1 MKAVVLAGGE
11 GARMRP
17 LTCDV
22 PKSLLRLCG
31 KPNIEYV
38 LDMLFAAGCDEAIVT
53 TCYLADDVKAYIEES
68 AASRYSGMVLRVV
81 EESEPRGT
89 AGSVKNASAQFGRKV
104 NVNSQV
110 DTFEE
115 VRNGS
120 SRNGGTGIAGL
131 TEPFLVI
138 SGDSICDFDLKKF
151 RDMHVESNNELSIL
165 LSHVKDPREYGL
177 VRLNKLGKVSEFI
190 EKPDWS
196 RATGDLASTGIYF
209 VSPSVMNY
217 IPNSGHFDFARD
229 LFPLMMRENKI
240 IGGFEFSGYWSDV
253 GDIPSYIRT
262 QFDMMFKKVE
272 TGLNISSSFVS
283 TADGKIPGGKYKII
297 PPVYIGKNVSVG
309 EGSLIGPGT
318 VLDDGCVVGTNAH
331 VKGSILLPNSRVE
344 SGVRVT
350 GAVLA
355 SGSTVKNGAELFDGA
370 VLGSNS
376 IVGDKTTVLQ
386 NVLIW
391 PAKLIS
397 PRVRVYENVI
407 VTPPERNIFDDAG
420 VFGSV
425 DGELLPEM
433 CARLGKACASMK
445 SGIKIG
451 IATDGSRTAKVLKM
465 ALQAGAM
472 ASGAYIWD
480 FGEAFMAQMPFF
492 ASFCGLDI
500 GVFIG
505 GDGTPHSNN
514 ARLTFC
520 DSDGLPLK
528 RSKEREIERKIAK
541 SDFARS
547 DIDKGRDISSI
558 TSIRLIYSQ
567 ELCRVAKGNLS
578 GLSLAVE
585 CENPEIARLLRD
597 SLERLECSYSD
608 ELTAKISKEGN
619 KVSMVERGF
628 PEVSSDVLLAI
639 CCLNEFRDGKD
650 VALPGDAPGV
660 INDIAKMYSRKVLR
674 FYDSS
679 NEKSDDNARRL
690 AACQNWSKDALFMTV
705 KLLTIMR
712 DRKKYLH
719 ELVEE
724 IPKFYITGRE
734 MAINFSP
741 VRLVEIFKDD
751 LGQTAF
757 ASEGVAISHG
767 DAKAVLTPSKKGNRV
782 KVLVEADTMEA
793 AEEFGSKIQG
803 KLAAEITKNGSA
815 KMTKQ

>member
-11 GARMRP
+11 GTRMRP

-22 PKSLLRLCG
+22 PKPLLRLCG

-53 TCYLADDVKAYIEES
+53 ACYLADDIKAYVES
-68 AASRYSGMVLRVV
+68 IAPSRYRGMVVHAV

-89 AGSVKNASAQFGRKV
+89 AGSVKSASSHFK
-104 NVNSQV
+104 S
-110 DTFEE
+110 
-115 VRNGS
+115 
-120 SRNGGTGIAGL
+120 GGNGIAGL

-138 SGDSICDFDLKKF
+138 NGDCICDFDLKKF
-151 RDMHVESNNELSIL
+151 EDMHRESSNELSIL
-165 LSHVKDPREYGL
+165 VSHVKDPSEYGI
-177 VRLNKLGKVSEFI
+177 VRVNKLGRVTEI
-190 EKPDWS
+190 AEKPDWS
-196 RATGDLASTGIYF
+196 CVLGDLANTGIYF
-209 VSPSVMNY
+209 VNPSVMNY
-217 IPNSGHFDFARD
+217 IKNGEFFDFARD
-229 LFPLMMRENKI
+229 LFPQMIRENKV
-240 IGGFEFSGYWSDV
+240 IGAFELSGYWSDI
-253 GDIPSYIRT
+253 GDIHSYIRT
-262 QFDMMFKKVE
+262 QFDMMFKKVN
-272 TGLNISSSFVS
+272 TSLKISSSFVS

-318 VLDDGCVVGTNAH
+318 VLDDGCFVGANVH
-331 VKGSILLPNSRVE
+331 IKGSVLLPNTRVE
-344 SGVRVT
+344 NGSRVT

-370 VLGSNS
+370 VLGANS
-376 IVGDKTTVLQ
+376 IVGDKTVVLQ

-391 PAKLIS
+391 PAKLIP
-397 PRVRVYENVI
+397 PRVRVYDNVV
-407 VTPPERNIFDDAG
+407 VTPPERSIFDDG
-420 VFGSV
+420 GIFGSV
-425 DGELLPEM
+425 DGELLPET
-433 CARLGKACASMK
+433 CARIGKACASMK
-445 SGIKIG
+445 PGIKIG
-451 IATDGSRTAKVLKM
+451 IATDNTRTAKVLKM
-465 ALQAGAM
+465 ALQSGAM

-505 GDGTPHSNN
+505 NDGLQRGNRETHGNN
-514 ARLTFC
+514 VRMTFC

-567 ELCRVAKGNLS
+567 ELCRVARGSLS
-578 GLSLAVE
+578 GVNLAVE

-597 SLERLECSYSD
+597 SLDRLECSYSD
-608 ELTAKISKEGN
+608 ELIAKISRDGSL
-619 KVSMVERGF
+619 VSMVERGF
-628 PEVSSDVLLAI
+628 PEVSNDVLLAI

-660 INDIAKMYSRKVLR
+660 IDDIAKMYSRKVLR
-674 FYDSS
+674 YYDSS
-679 NEKSDDNARRL
+679 ENTPDDNARRL
-690 AACQNWSKDALFMTV
+690 AACQNWSKDALFITI
-705 KLLTIMR
+705 KLLSIMR

-741 VRLVEIFKDD
+741 VRLIEIFKDD
-751 LGQTAF
+751 LEQTAF

-767 DAKAVLTPSKKGNRV
+767 DAKAVLTPSKRGNRL
-782 KVLVEADTMEA
+782 KVLVEANTMEA
-793 AEEFGSKIQG
+793 AEEFESKIQG
-803 KLAAEITKNGSA
+803 RLTAEITK
-815 KMTKQ
+815 KQM

>member
-11 GARMRP
+11 GVRMRP

-22 PKSLLRLCG
+22 PKPLLRLCG

-38 LDMLFAAGCDEAIVT
+38 LDMLFSAGCDEAIVT
-53 TCYLADDVKAYIEES
+53 ACYLADEIREYVNRVAPT
-68 AASRYSGMVLRVV
+68 RYSGMSLRVI
-81 EESEPRGT
+81 EEADPRGT
-89 AGSVKNASAQFGRKV
+89 AGSVKDASAHFGR
-104 NVNSQV
+104 SASG
-110 DTFEE
+110 E
-115 VRNGS
+115 
-120 SRNGGTGIAGL
+120 IAGL

-138 SGDSICDFDLKKF
+138 SGDCITDFDLKNF
-151 RDMHVESNNELSIL
+151 REMHMESNNEISIL
-165 LSHVKDPREYGL
+165 LAHVKDPREYGL
-177 VRLNKLGKVSEFI
+177 VKLNKLGKVSEFI

-196 RATGDLASTGIYF
+196 RATGDLANTGIYF
-209 VSPSVMNY
+209 VNPSVVNY
-217 IPNSGHFDFARD
+217 IPVGGKFDFSRD
-229 LFPLMMRENKI
+229 LFPQMMRENKI
-240 IGGFEFSGYWSDV
+240 IGGFELSGYWSDV

-262 QFDMMFKKVE
+262 QFDMMWKKV
-272 TGLNISSSFVS
+272 TTRLNISSSFVA
-283 TADGKIPGGKYKII
+283 TIDGKVPGGKYKII

-309 EGSLIGPGT
+309 DGSLIGPGT
-318 VLDDGCVVGTNAH
+318 VLDDGCTVGANAH
-331 VKGSILLPNSRVE
+331 VKGSILMPNSRVE
-344 SGVRVT
+344 SGARVT

-355 SGSTVKNGAELFDGA
+355 SGSIVKHGAELFDGA

-391 PAKLIS
+391 PSKLIS

-420 VFGSV
+420 IFGSV

-445 SGIKIG
+445 SGLKLG
-451 IATDGSRTAKVLKM
+451 VATDGSRTSKVLKM
-465 ALQAGAM
+465 ALQSGAM

-480 FGEAFMAQMPFF
+480 FGEAFAAQIPFF

-505 GDGTPHSNN
+505 GDGAPHSNN
-514 ARLTFC
+514 ARLVFC
-520 DSDGLPLK
+520 DSDGLPLR
-528 RSKEREIERKIAK
+528 RSVEREIERKIAR
-541 SDFARS
+541 SDFSKS

-567 ELCRVAKGNLS
+567 ELCRVAKGLLS

-597 SLERLECSYSD
+597 SLERLECPYSED
-608 ELTAKISKEGN
+608 LTAKISNDGN
-619 KVSMVERGF
+619 KVSFVERGF
-628 PEVSSDVLLAI
+628 PEVSGDVLLAI
-639 CCLNEFRDGKD
+639 CCLNEFKDGKD
-650 VALPGDAPGV
+650 VALPGDAPRV
-660 INDIAKMYSRKVLR
+660 IDEIAHMYSRKVLR

-679 NEKSDDNARRL
+679 DDKSDDNARRL

-705 KLLTIMR
+705 KLLAVMR

-741 VRLVEIFKDD
+741 VRLVEIFKDEM
-751 LGQTAF
+751 GQTAF
-757 ASEGVAISHG
+757 ASEGIVVSHG
-767 DAKAVLTPSKKGNRV
+767 ETKALLTPSKKGNRV
-782 KVLVEADTMEA
+782 KYLVEAESMEA
-793 AEEFGSKIQG
+793 AEEFGAKIQG
-803 KLAAEITKNGSA
+803 KLAAEITKNGFSE
-815 KMTKQ
+815 MTKR